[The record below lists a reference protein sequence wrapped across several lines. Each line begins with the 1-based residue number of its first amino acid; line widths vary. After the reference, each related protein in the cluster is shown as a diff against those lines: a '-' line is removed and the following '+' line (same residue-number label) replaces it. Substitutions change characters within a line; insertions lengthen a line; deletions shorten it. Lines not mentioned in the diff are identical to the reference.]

1 MCRGPG
7 RVERAILDHLQ
18 REPDGTSTVEDLARS
33 ICGEPVAEKRLAA
46 ILRTIRSL
54 VRRNRTMLSF

>member
-18 REPDGTSTVEDLARS
+18 REPDGASTVEDLARS
-33 ICGEPVAEKRLAA
+33 IYGEPVAEKRLAA